1 MDKIKDFEVKIDS
14 IKNAVD
20 TLILIELC
28 KLGATRDQARKVLG
42 GVSNETYAKIN
53 TLFNKP
59 KKK

>member
-1 MDKIKDFEVKIDS
+1 MDTKSLENKISLLKD
-14 IKNAVD
+14 AVD

-53 TLFNKP
+53 ILFSNKP